1 MVVLRCAQ
9 PMSDVTIITL
19 IVLSYSTNYT
29 VCSRSCDSQFLEIN
43 RIICCIYCNALF
55 TVLALISALRLWTE
69 RGLVPLTDFLGKAF
83 GLTELFTLYR
93 FVSAVQPVTLDS
105 LGK

>member
-1 MVVLRCAQ
+1 
-9 PMSDVTIITL
+9 MSDVTIITL
-19 IVLSYSTNYT
+19 IVLSCSTNYT

-43 RIICCIYCNALF
+43 RIICCVYCNALF

-83 GLTELFTLYR
+83 GLTELFTLYL
-93 FVSAVQPVTLDS
+93 FVSAKQPVTLDS